1 SPAPPRHRPA
11 TPRDPRDPRD
21 PRRPPGS
28 SSPAPAPTGE
38 CPGRPP
44 TAPGQPLPTA
54 TSPPRPGCLGA
65 DGAAAGPEGYIFPGP
80 PDTTHPNPFPRHH
93 GNVPGAPQAL
103 PRRLLPPSWSGSPK
117 PEPRYPPTGQSWS
130 PDPEP
135 RQLASP
141 GAPSP
146 EPLHGPAP
154 SSPANWQVLEPRP
167 PVAPSPANWPVP
179 PPAWEP
185 SRVPADA
192 QLPSPTRG
200 PMDPRQLAST
210 RPRQLARPSD
220 WSPLPQFHLGPPSQ
234 VPPLDSSTDH
244 QGSTEPRQLASTAAP
259 SPSPGRR
266 RSLAP
271 GPDPRGGPSPPA

>member
-1 SPAPPRHRPA
+1 M
-11 TPRDPRDPRD
+11 
-21 PRRPPGS
+21 
-28 SSPAPAPTGE
+28 
-38 CPGRPP
+38 
-44 TAPGQPLPTA
+44 A
-54 TSPPRPGCLGA
+54 TSRRT
-65 DGAAAGPEGYIFPGP
+65 PGP
-80 PDTTHPNPFPRHH
+80 SLAVSSLPH
-93 GNVPGAPQAL
+93 G
-103 PRRLLPPSWSGSPK
+103 
-117 PEPRYPPTGQSWS
+117 
-130 PDPEP
+130 
-135 RQLASP
+135 P

-146 EPLHGPAP
+146 SPDTRQLVNPGAPTPSPANWRVLEPRAPSPSTGPAP

-271 GPDPRGGPSPPA
+271 GPD